1 VTKRCAWPTG
11 WLRQVSGADYVG
23 VNIIDPTDMARVSA
37 LVFEELETPAP
48 PDMRLVRDGLVSG
61 VVETGKRIVSEDYTR
76 LKGYKPPSQWL
87 AELATVG
94 LGMLMPMVVGGEVLR
109 PAGV

>member
-1 VTKRCAWPTG
+1 
-11 WLRQVSGADYVG
+11 
-23 VNIIDPTDMARVSA
+23 MARVSA

-76 LKGYKPPSQWL
+76 LNVACQRDGTAVLPRAWDHL
-87 AELATVG
+87 
-94 LGMLMPMVVGGEVLR
+94 EV
-109 PAGV
+109 